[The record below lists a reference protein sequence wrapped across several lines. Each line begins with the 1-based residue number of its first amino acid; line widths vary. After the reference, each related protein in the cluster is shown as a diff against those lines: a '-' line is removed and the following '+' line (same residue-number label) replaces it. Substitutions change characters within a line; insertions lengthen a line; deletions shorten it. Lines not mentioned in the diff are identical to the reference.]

1 VQQSVKS
8 LFPQNKETEVNNV
21 AQIDFT
27 LDYDFLVGLFSESP
41 QTAFGKLMEQIL
53 NQFIGAESEDKL
65 KAKPHERNE
74 ERTDYRNGVRTRN
87 LTHRIGK
94 LELAVPRHRY
104 EPFHSCILE
113 SYQRNES
120 ALIASMME
128 MVVQGVSTAKISKIT
143 EELCGQT
150 FSKSTVSKL
159 CKELDVVIHN
169 FKNRPLVNAYPFVML
184 DAMYIKVREDHRVCS
199 KALFVAL
206 GINEEGYKEII
217 GFDVYETETEDG
229 WTEFLQSL
237 KKRSLKG
244 TDLFISDNH
253 KGLTK
258 AIQKEFPTVS
268 WQRCQVHFRRNIL
281 DKVPKKYQTV
291 IGEALTE
298 MFNAQDVETARE
310 KRNELLSEYGPLCTS
325 AMEILDEGFEDTM
338 AVMALPK
345 KYRKSL
351 RTTNL
356 LERENEELRRRE
368 KVIRIFPNQA
378 SAIRLMGAVLLDHHE
393 NWLGQNRIFSMK
405 EYHERRGEILKNIPK
420 LTQAA

>member
-1 VQQSVKS
+1 M
-8 LFPQNKETEVNNV
+8 

-41 QTAFGKLMEQIL
+41 QIAFGKLMEQIL
-53 NQFIGAESEDKL
+53 NQFLKAESEEKL
-65 KAKPHERNE
+65 KAKPHERTE
-74 ERTDYRNGVRTRN
+74 ERTDYRHGVRRRN
-87 LTHRIGK
+87 LTVRIGK
-94 LELAVPRHRY
+94 LDLAVPRHRY
-104 EPFHSCILE
+104 EPFHTCILE

-128 MVVQGVSTAKISKIT
+128 MVVQGVSTAKVSKIT

-159 CKELDVVIHN
+159 CKELDVAVQE
-169 FKNRPLVNAYPFVML
+169 FKKRPLMSAYPFVL
-184 DAMYIKVREDHRVCS
+184 VDALYIKVREDHRVCS

-217 GFDVYETETEDG
+217 GFDVYETETEAS
-229 WTEFLQSL
+229 WKEFLQTL
-237 KKRSLKG
+237 KKRGLKG

-258 AIQKEFPTVS
+258 AIQEEFPAIS

-281 DKVPKKYQTV
+281 DKVPKKYQTAV
-291 IGEALTE
+291 GEVLTE
-298 MFNAQDVETARE
+298 MFNCKDIETARE
-310 KRNELLSEYGPLCTS
+310 KRNEILSEYGSICAS
-325 AMEILDEGFEDTM
+325 SMELLDEGFEDTM
-338 AVMALPK
+338 AVMALPR
-345 KYRKSL
+345 KYRMSL

-368 KVIRIFPNQA
+368 KVIRIFPNKA

-393 NWLGQNRIFSMK
+393 NWLGGNRTFFMK
-405 EYHERRGEILKNIPK
+405 EYYERRSEILEKIPK
-420 LTQAA
+420 LTRAA